1 MGSGGGQL
9 GILANSGIARV
20 EVELSSSLILSEGI
34 FAQHVPNT
42 CLNYEL

>member
-9 GILANSGIARV
+9 GILANSGIARA
-20 EVELSSSLILSEGI
+20 EVELLSSIVSSEGI

-42 CLNYEL
+42 CLN